1 MSQTGGKTLDLLKE
15 DLKSNNDNQYTKDT
29 TALRCSPQQPLDR
42 TSIQEFEETSV
53 LMRVKPTAGLVPGK
67 AK

>member
-1 MSQTGGKTLDLLKE
+1 MKE

-29 TALRCSPQQPLDR
+29 TALRYSPREPLDR
-42 TSIQEFEETSV
+42 TSIQEFREIPV
-53 LMRVKPTAGLVPGK
+53 LVRVKPTVGLVPGK